1 VHRGDLIAASSTV
14 EDALRKFPDF
24 QSEWHWRFW
33 TLKGEILMLQGR
45 YDESLSLL
53 NTSLPAKLASSD
65 IAIWQKLS
73 QGAAWARVGK
83 YEDAANSLAKADLLA
98 RQNHPELLGEVALRQ
113 GILAFHRGDATA
125 AFSAYRTALQIA
137 QDQKNSFLEVSSL
150 GSLGLAATQLEHYDE
165 SIDWNKRALQ
175 LSQSLGDSRSI
186 SRIKGNVAWG
196 YHEMGDLENALA
208 GFEEAQ
214 FEAERAGLVADRI
227 YWLNSAA
234 GVSYDLGDFSAAE
247 SSSQRAIALAKSLK
261 ENGAIIECLQNL
273 ALVALGKGQ
282 FAQVQRD
289 LNEATQLENLAPDH
303 ARQLYTRLIAAHLA
317 TKTQNLH
324 EAEYSYSAIA
334 NDTHAPTSLRWEA
347 QACLAQVHAAQ
358 SKFSLAER
366 EFNASIDTISKAR
379 DALQHEDFRLSFLSS
394 AIRFYKAYVDFLIA
408 QHRPND
414 ALAIAERSR
423 AQTLTSGLTAPS
435 QALVTSF
442 PRVNVQQLAARFHTT
457 LLFYSLGTL
466 HSHLWVIT
474 PQKTTLLSLPSQSE
488 IDPLVKSYREQV
500 LDGDNPLESPN
511 SPASK
516 LYSMLVQ
523 PAATQLI
530 PRNSRVII
538 FPDGTLNSLNFECL
552 IVPRPTPHYWI
563 EDVTLTNANSLTLLQ
578 RSRSTIPPQNPR
590 LFLVGDPV
598 SSDEQFPPLRQAA
611 REMAFVKGYFPE
623 DRRRILAG
631 KDATPPAYFSGE
643 PERFN
648 FLHFVTHGTASRA
661 HPLDSAVILTKY
673 GDSAKLYAHEIITRP
688 LHAYLVTI
696 SACDGVGDRSYAGEG
711 LVGLSWAFLRAGAHN
726 VIASLW
732 EVNDDS
738 TPKLMDELYKGLRAG
753 QDPATAL
760 RNAKLS
766 LVRSAG
772 IFRKPFY
779 WAPFQLYAGS

>member
-1 VHRGDLIAASSTV
+1 MHRGDLIAASSTV
-14 EDALRKFPDF
+14 EVALRKFPDS

-33 TLKGEILMLQGR
+33 ALKGEILMLQGR
-45 YDESLSLL
+45 YEESLSLL

-73 QGAAWARVGK
+73 QGAAWARVSK
-83 YEDAANSLAKADLLA
+83 YEDAANSLAQADLLA

-125 AFSAYRTALQIA
+125 AFSAYRTALRIA
-137 QDQKNSFLEVSSL
+137 QDQKNSFLEVASL
-150 GSLGLAATQLEHYDE
+150 GSLGLAATRLEHYDE

-214 FEAERAGLVADRI
+214 FEAERVGLVADRI

-234 GVSYDLGDFSAAE
+234 SVSYDLGDFSAAE

-273 ALVALGKGQ
+273 ALVALARGE
-282 FAQVQRD
+282 FAQAQRD
-289 LNEATQLENLAPDH
+289 LSEATQRENPAPDH

-317 TKTQNLH
+317 TKTQNLS
-324 EAEYSYSAIA
+324 EAEYSYSEIA
-334 NDTHAPTSLRWEA
+334 SDTQAPASLRWEA
-347 QACLAQVHAAQ
+347 QASLAQVHAAQ
-358 SKFSLAER
+358 GKSSLAEG

-394 AIRFYKAYVDFLIA
+394 AIRFYNAYVDFLIA
-408 QHRPND
+408 QHRPSD

-423 AQTLTSGLTAPS
+423 AQTLTSGLTEPS

-442 PRVNVQQLAARFHTT
+442 PRVNAQQLAARFHST

-474 PQKTTLLSLPSQSE
+474 PQMTTLLSLPSQSE

-500 LDGDNPLESPN
+500 LDGDNPLESSN
-511 SPASK
+511 SSASK
-516 LYSMLVQ
+516 LYSTLVQ
-523 PAATQLI
+523 PATQLI

-552 IVPRPTPHYWI
+552 IVPRPAPHYWI

-578 RSRSTIPPQNPR
+578 RARFSSPPRKAR
-590 LFLVGDPV
+590 LFLVGDAV
-598 SSDEQFPPLRQAA
+598 SSDDQFPPLRQAA
-611 REMAFVKGYFPE
+611 REMALVKGYFPE
-623 DRRRILAG
+623 VRRRILTG
-631 KDATPPAYFSGE
+631 KDATPASYFSAQ
-643 PERFN
+643 PEGFDY
-648 FLHFVTHGTASRA
+648 LHFVTHGTASRA
-661 HPLDSAVILTKY
+661 HPLDSAVILTKS

-688 LHAYLVTI
+688 LHAYLVTV
-696 SACDGVGDRSYAGEG
+696 SACDGVGARAYAGEG

-732 EVNDDS
+732 EVSDDS

-753 QDPATAL
+753 QDPGTAL
-760 RNAKLS
+760 RNAKLA
-766 LVRSAG
+766 LVRDPG
-772 IFRKPFY
+772 VFRKPFY

>member
-1 VHRGDLIAASSTV
+1 MHRGDLIAASSTV

-33 TLKGEILMLQGR
+33 ALKGEILMLQGR

-98 RQNHPELLGEVALRQ
+98 RQNHPELLGEVVLRQ

-125 AFSAYRTALQIA
+125 AFSAYRTALRIA
-137 QDQKNSFLEVSSL
+137 QDQKNSFLEVASL
-150 GSLGLAATQLEHYDE
+150 GSLGLAATRLEHYDE

-273 ALVALGKGQ
+273 ALVALGTGE

-289 LNEATQLENLAPDH
+289 LNEATQLENPAPDH
-303 ARQLYTRLIAAHLA
+303 ARQLYTGLIAAHLA
-317 TKTQNLH
+317 TRTQNLS

-334 NDTHAPTSLRWEA
+334 SDTRAPTSLRWEA
-347 QACLAQVHAAQ
+347 QASLAQVHAAQ
-358 SKFSLAER
+358 GKFSLAER

-394 AIRFYKAYVDFLIA
+394 AIRFYNAYVYLLVGH
-408 QHRPND
+408 HRPND

-423 AQTLTSGLTAPS
+423 AQTLTSGLTEPS
-435 QALVTSF
+435 QALITSF
-442 PRVNVQQLAARFHTT
+442 PRANPQQLAARFRST
-457 LLFYSLGTL
+457 LLFYSLGAG
-466 HSHLWVIT
+466 HSYLWVIT
-474 PQKTTLLSLPSQSE
+474 PQKTTLLSLPPQPV
-488 IDPLVKSYREQV
+488 IDPLVKSYRKRL
-500 LDGDNPLESPN
+500 LDGDNPLEAPS

-516 LYSMLVQ
+516 LYSILVE
-523 PAATQLI
+523 PAAKLI
-530 PRNSRVII
+530 PRNSRVIVL
-538 FPDGTLNSLNFECL
+538 PDGSLYSLNFETL
-552 IVPRPTPHYWI
+552 IVPGPAPHYWI
-563 EDVTLTNANSLTLLQ
+563 EDVTLTNASSLTLLQ
-578 RSRSTIPPQNPR
+578 RSRSTLPPQNAR
-590 LFLVGDPV
+590 LFLVGDAI
-598 SSDEQFPPLRQAA
+598 SSDDRFPPLRQAA
-611 REMAFVKGYFPE
+611 REIALVKGHFPE
-623 DRRRILAG
+623 SRRRIFTG
-631 KDATPPAYFSGE
+631 KEATSSSYFSAQ
-643 PERFN
+643 PERYD
-648 FLHFVTHGTASRA
+648 FLHFVTHGTASRN
-661 HPLDSAVILTKY
+661 HPLDSAVILTKS

-688 LHAYLVTI
+688 LHAYLVTV
-696 SACDGVGDRSYAGEG
+696 SACDGVGTRAYAGEG

-738 TPKLMDELYKGLRAG
+738 TPKLMDELYKRVKAG
-753 QDPATAL
+753 QDPAAAL
-760 RNAKLS
+760 RAAKLT

-772 IFRKPFY
+772 VFRKPFY

>member
-14 EDALRKFPDF
+14 EVALRKFPDS

-33 TLKGEILMLQGR
+33 ALKGEILMLQGQ
-45 YDESLSLL
+45 YEESLSLL

-73 QGAAWARVGK
+73 QGAAWARVSK
-83 YEDAANSLAKADLLA
+83 YEDAANSLAQADLLA

-125 AFSAYRTALQIA
+125 AFSAYRTALRIA
-137 QDQKNSFLEVSSL
+137 QDQKNSFLEVASL
-150 GSLGLAATQLEHYDE
+150 GSLGLAATRLEHYDE

-214 FEAERAGLVADRI
+214 FEAERVGLVADRI

-234 GVSYDLGDFSAAE
+234 SVSYDLGDFSAAE

-273 ALVALGKGQ
+273 ALVALARGE
-282 FAQVQRD
+282 FAQAQRD
-289 LNEATQLENLAPDH
+289 LSEATQRENPAPDH

-317 TKTQNLH
+317 TRTRNLS
-324 EAEYSYSAIA
+324 EAEYSYSEIA
-334 NDTHAPTSLRWEA
+334 SDTQAPASLRWEA
-347 QACLAQVHAAQ
+347 QASLAQVHAAQ
-358 SKFSLAER
+358 GKSSLAEG

-394 AIRFYKAYVDFLIA
+394 AIRFYNAYVDFLIA
-408 QHRPND
+408 QHRPSD

-423 AQTLTSGLTAPS
+423 AQTLTSGLTEPS

-442 PRVNVQQLAARFHTT
+442 PRVNAQQLAARFHST

-474 PQKTTLLSLPSQSE
+474 PQMTTLLSLPSQSE

-500 LDGDNPLESPN
+500 LDGDNPLESSN
-511 SPASK
+511 SSASK
-516 LYSMLVQ
+516 LYSTLVQ
-523 PAATQLI
+523 PATQLI

-552 IVPRPTPHYWI
+552 IVPRPAPHYWI

-578 RSRSTIPPQNPR
+578 RARFSSPPRKAR
-590 LFLVGDPV
+590 LFLVGDAV
-598 SSDEQFPPLRQAA
+598 SSDDQFPPLRQAA
-611 REMAFVKGYFPE
+611 REMALVKGYFPE
-623 DRRRILAG
+623 VRRRILTG
-631 KDATPPAYFSGE
+631 KDATPASYFSAQ
-643 PERFN
+643 PEGFDY
-648 FLHFVTHGTASRA
+648 LHFVTHGTASRA
-661 HPLDSAVILTKY
+661 HPLDSAVILTKS

-688 LHAYLVTI
+688 LHAYLVTV
-696 SACDGVGDRSYAGEG
+696 SACDGVGARAYAGEG

-732 EVNDDS
+732 EVSDDS

-753 QDPATAL
+753 QDPGTAL
-760 RNAKLS
+760 RNAKLA
-766 LVRSAG
+766 LVRDPG
-772 IFRKPFY
+772 VFRKPFY